1 MSTMARRRALLLAAA
16 PLALAL
22 AGCAQPRRRPQPPDS
37 ATATTATTATTAWS
51 GRLALQVHGEQS
63 EDQSFSA
70 SFELQGTQ
78 REGQLVLLSPFGA
91 VLAELQWSPAGAQ
104 LRQGGQ
110 LRESPSLDA
119 LVQDTMGTA
128 LPLGA
133 LFSWLAGE
141 QAQAP
146 GWQADLSQLA
156 EGRLRAQRT
165 DPLPRATLRV
175 VLDR

>member
-1 MSTMARRRALLLAAA
+1 MRAMSRRRALLLATA

-22 AGCAQPRRRPQPPDS
+22 AGCAQPRRRPEQP
-37 ATATTATTATTAWS
+37 AAGATTGSWS
-51 GRLALQVHGEQS
+51 GRLALQVHDEQA

-70 SFELQGTQ
+70 SFELQGSQ
-78 REGQLVLLSPFGA
+78 RDGRLVLLSPFGA
-91 VLAELQWSPAGAQ
+91 VLAELQWSAAGAQ
-104 LRQGGQ
+104 LRQGGE

-141 QAQAP
+141 PAVAP

-156 EGRLRAQRT
+156 EGRLYAQRT
-165 DPLPRATLRV
+165 EPLPRATLRL
-175 VLDR
+175 VLER

>member
-1 MSTMARRRALLLAAA
+1 MRALPRRRVLLAA

-22 AGCAQPRRRPQPPDS
+22 AGCAQPRRSPEQ
-37 ATATTATTATTAWS
+37 ATATATAAWS
-51 GRLALQVHGEQS
+51 GRLALQVHDEQAQ
-63 EDQSFSA
+63 EQSFSA
-70 SFELQGTQ
+70 SFELQGRQ

-110 LRESPSLDA
+110 LRQSPSLDA

-133 LFSWLAGE
+133 LFAWLAGE
-141 QAQAP
+141 QAAAP

-165 DPLPRATLRV
+165 DPLPRATLRI

>member
-1 MSTMARRRALLLAAA
+1 MKAPSRRRALLLGTA
-16 PLALAL
+16 PLLPLVWALS
-22 AGCAQPRRRPQPPDS
+22 GCAQPRLRPEPAPGPDTPAS
-37 ATATTATTATTAWS
+37 WS
-51 GRLALQVHGEQS
+51 GRLALQVHDEQA

-70 SFELQGTQ
+70 AFELQGAQ
-78 REGQLVLLSPFGA
+78 RAGQLVLLSPFGA
-91 VLAELQWSPAGAQ
+91 VLAELQWSSAGAQ

-119 LVQDTMGTA
+119 LVQETMGTA

-141 QAQAP
+141 HAAAP

>member
-1 MSTMARRRALLLAAA
+1 MTQPLPTRRLLLLAAA

-22 AGCAQPRRRPQPPDS
+22 AGCAQPRLRPEQAAD
-37 ATATTATTATTAWS
+37 TAFWS
-51 GRLALQVHGEQS
+51 GRLALQVHDAQAQE
-63 EDQSFSA
+63 QSFSA
-70 SFELQGTQ
+70 SFELQGAERQ
-78 REGQLVLLSPFGA
+78 GQLILLSPFGA
-91 VLAELQWSPAGAQ
+91 ALAELQWSPAGAQ

-119 LVQDTMGTA
+119 LVQDTIGTP

-133 LFSWLAGE
+133 LFAWLSGQ
-141 QAQAP
+141 QASAP

-156 EGRLRAQRT
+156 EGRLRAERT
-165 DPLPRATLRV
+165 DPLPRATLRL